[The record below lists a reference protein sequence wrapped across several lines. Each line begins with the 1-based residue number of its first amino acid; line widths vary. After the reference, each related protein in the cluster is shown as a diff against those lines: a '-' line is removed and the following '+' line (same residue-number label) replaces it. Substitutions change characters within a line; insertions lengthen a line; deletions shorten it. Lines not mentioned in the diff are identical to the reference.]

1 MISPSHEQRDD
12 VVAAHV
18 EERVRQA
25 EREPVRD
32 AAPAERVGVPDVDL
46 RQPADDERDH
56 RAQDEDG
63 NDLAS
68 ELLHG
73 RTSLH
78 DVRVNLI
85 AMRTSSLVLVLALA
99 SCGKDPAKASEAP
112 PPTPPVAA
120 PATVQIFVNEA
131 VVGTIALDQVK
142 LWPRLD
148 ALVPTSARHLGS
160 WDDVYLHGKAPKPT
174 ELHKPSASYPDY
186 VPALFP
192 GEDGKPAF
200 GLFDPVEL
208 AKHGKAAVREDDVT
222 EVRIKMAAG
231 DGHGQNEQGNAAATD
246 PNRAR
251 RSQSRRPRASPP
263 SKAPSCSRS
272 RASRCPARPSPKAG
286 RSRPCS
292 RPRAS
297 ITTRRCC

>member
-1 MISPSHEQRDD
+1 
-12 VVAAHV
+12 
-18 EERVRQA
+18 
-25 EREPVRD
+25 
-32 AAPAERVGVPDVDL
+32 
-46 RQPADDERDH
+46 
-56 RAQDEDG
+56 
-63 NDLAS
+63 
-68 ELLHG
+68 
-73 RTSLH
+73 
-78 DVRVNLI
+78 
-85 AMRTSSLVLVLALA
+85 MRTSSLVLVLALA

-112 PPTPPVAA
+112 PPQPAPVAA

-246 PNRAR
+246 PNQLKIAIKTAKGESTLEGPKLLAVPREPMPGETEPKGWTLATVLKTAGVDHYEKVLL
-251 RSQSRRPRASPP
+251 SDQSGLNLTLE
-263 SKAPSCSRS
+263 KQDLD
-272 RASRCPARPSPKAG
+272 PAT
-286 RSRPCS
+286 
-292 RPRAS
+292 S
-297 ITTRRCC
+297 IPYVKLNRQGSLRVKIFKKQGATWQGTGDLRGLVRVEVLK